1 MKTKGPGIQALIDDC
16 NIIIV
21 SEEAKQEALKRFEEE
36 SKKPREIPPI
46 YISEAGYKLMEAYIK
61 EQYELQH
68 KMWYENNN

>member
-16 NIIIV
+16 NTIIL

-36 SKKPREIPPI
+36 SKKPREIP
-46 YISEAGYKLMEAYIK
+46 LEAYIK

-68 KMWYENNN
+68 KMWYGNL